1 MKHTNNLSTT
11 VHRIIGLLCLVVTCL
26 FIQACNSNTKETQAE
41 EKIEKEI
48 NVEVKEKISTAD
60 ILAQE
65 KKWAEALVANDM
77 NTVGSIMHRDF
88 RLIRA
93 YGDAPPISKDMYL
106 GMEGMS
112 ASSADVTSI
121 KVSEEMD
128 SITVAKVTMTLDW
141 EQEGVGKLP
150 PHFDMIDIWKK
161 NNSGIWQIL
170 SRVSQ
175 VADKPYSEY
184 ENTEQ

>member
-1 MKHTNNLSTT
+1 MKHTNDLSPTA
-11 VHRIIGLLCLVVTCL
+11 HRVLGLFYVVVTCF
-26 FIQACNSNTKETQAE
+26 FIQACNSNTKETQPE
-41 EKIEKEI
+41 ENIEKEI
-48 NVEVKEKISTAD
+48 TVDVEEKKSTED
-60 ILAQE
+60 IIAQE

-77 NTVGSIMHRDF
+77 NTVASIMHRDF

-93 YGDAPPISKDMYL
+93 YGNAPPISKDMYL

-112 ASSADVTSI
+112 ASSADVTSVN
-121 KVSEEMD
+121 VSEEMD
-128 SITVAKVTMTLDW
+128 SIVVARITMTLDW

-161 NNSGIWQIL
+161 NNSGMWQIL

-175 VADKPYSEY
+175 IAENPYSDK
-184 ENTEQ
+184 ENTD

>member
-1 MKHTNNLSTT
+1 MNYSKHFFSTSR
-11 VHRIIGLLCLVVTCL
+11 RILGLLFIVLMCFLV
-26 FIQACNSNTKETQAE
+26 QACKNDKKETKPEA
-41 EKIEKEI
+41 KIENESNELAQKS
-48 NVEVKEKISTAD
+48 KSTEE

-65 KKWAEALVANDM
+65 NAWAAALVANDM
-77 NTVGSIMHRDF
+77 GTVDSLMHRDF

-112 ASSADVTSI
+112 ALSADVTSLNI
-121 KVSEEMD
+121 SEEMD
-128 SITVAKVTMTLDW
+128 SIVVARITMTLDW

-161 NNSGIWQIL
+161 NDGGRWQIL
-170 SRVSQ
+170 SRISQ
-175 VADKPYSEY
+175 IAKEPYTDKNS
-184 ENTEQ
+184 TD

>member
-1 MKHTNNLSTT
+1 MTTSENLSA
-11 VHRIIGLLCLVVTCL
+11 VFKHVPRILYLGILFCLVLSCTNKKKGTL
-26 FIQACNSNTKETQAE
+26 SKSD
-41 EKIEKEI
+41 IEKEI
-48 NVEVKEKISTAD
+48 NSESQQRKFTNE

-65 KKWAEALVANDM
+65 TAWASALVADDLNF
-77 NTVGSIMHRDF
+77 VASIMHNDF

-106 GMEGMS
+106 GMKGMS
-112 ASSADVTSI
+112 ASLAEVTSLNI
-121 KVSEEMD
+121 ATEMD
-128 SITVAKVTMTLDW
+128 SIVVARTTWTLDW

-161 NNSGIWQIL
+161 NKNGIWQIL

-175 VADKPYSEY
+175 ILDKPYS
-184 ENTEQ
+184 NK